1 MGWRTPAGL
10 TILMFLLPSAAASQ
24 DVPAAPVA
32 GPAQV
37 AHQGTPTR
45 QPRWGGETQAT
56 PPTGDTRD
64 RWAFAFMS
72 PGFTND
78 PKNAA
83 IWHIGGGYEWLLAR
97 TFGASAG
104 AGVMIAGV
112 EGADWGFPVSANA
125 SYYFR
130 EAPVAQRALVPFI
143 SAGYTRGGFTRSSN
157 MFNIG
162 AGFNQWTQGWS
173 GFRFEVRYHASDET
187 APNGRNWFLDF
198 RLGFVG

>member
-1 MGWRTPAGL
+1 MLA
-10 TILMFLLPSAAASQ
+10 LMVLLPSAGASQ
-24 DVPAAPVA
+24 ELPAATAPLRSHTPAAQPA
-32 GPAQV
+32 GAF
-37 AHQGTPTR
+37 
-45 QPRWGGETQAT
+45 
-56 PPTGDTRD
+56 RD
-64 RWAFAFMS
+64 RWAFGFMS
-72 PGFTND
+72 PGFTTD

-83 IWHIGGGYEWLLAR
+83 IWHIGGGYEWLVAR
-97 TFGASAG
+97 TFALSAG

-112 EGADWGFPVSANA
+112 EGADWGFPVSTNG

-143 SAGYTRGGFTRSSN
+143 SAGYTRGGFSHSSN

-173 GFRFEVRYHASDET
+173 GFRFEVRHHISDERG
-187 APNGRNWFLDF
+187 PNGRNWFVDF